1 MSYVALVATGGT
13 VASTKSEYGATVGVS
28 ADGFDLFD
36 DPQIEVKRFDALC
49 EGSYRLGFANLATV
63 HQKVSEIQADPDCRG
78 VVVTHGTDTMEETAY
93 FLDLTL
99 PSEQPVV
106 VTGAQRTFDTEDA
119 DGPRNIRD
127 AVAVAASPHTR
138 GLGTLVCFAGNI
150 WAAQGVR
157 KAHTIQVQAFNGLK
171 VGEVNEGDVRLIS
184 RTPRGDHLT
193 FDPAAIAEVE
203 IPLVTHAIGVS
214 ASVLEAAVET
224 DPSAIVLV
232 GTGAG
237 NAGAGF
243 AEAIVRATESDIPVI
258 LGTRVN
264 DGPVV
269 PIYGNG
275 GGVDLMNAGAISAGD
290 LSVFQARILAA
301 IIASKNT
308 DVEEFRSQFST
319 ARDRWL

>member
-36 DPQIEVKRFDALC
+36 DPQIEVKRFDALS

-127 AVAVAASPHTR
+127 AVAVAASPRTR

-171 VGEVNEGDVRLIS
+171 VGEVNEGECV
-184 RTPRGDHLT
+184 
-193 FDPAAIAEVE
+193 PARADSPFAGTAPSDSGMMHQEILCKLGLPLGELWKLDELSAECARRKQWEVFPTLKPLNIPGAKGSPANAMAI
-203 IPLVTHAIGVS
+203 
-214 ASVLEAAVET
+214 
-224 DPSAIVLV
+224 
-232 GTGAG
+232 
-237 NAGAGF
+237 F
-243 AEAIVRATESDIPVI
+243 
-258 LGTRVN
+258 
-264 DGPVV
+264 
-269 PIYGNG
+269 
-275 GGVDLMNAGAISAGD
+275 
-290 LSVFQARILAA
+290 
-301 IIASKNT
+301 
-308 DVEEFRSQFST
+308 
-319 ARDRWL
+319 